1 MSLLVVGTVAFD
13 AIETPFGKRDKTVGG
28 SASFLGHSA
37 SYFTKPH
44 LVSVIGE
51 DFPED
56 VLKKFQARG
65 IDTTGI
71 ERQKGGKTFFW
82 SGRYDQ
88 NLNVAHTLETQLNVL
103 ATFEPK
109 IPASYKSLPYVV
121 LGNFDPQLQ
130 RRVVE
135 QLDGPKLVA
144 ADTMNYW
151 IENANA
157 ELRKTLKHVHMLS
170 VNEGEARMLSGEW
183 NLRKAAVAIA
193 AMGPKI
199 IVVKRGEYGATLFTS
214 DGIFVAPAYMLET
227 ALDPTGAGDS
237 FAGGLLGHVARL
249 DSVGPRALR
258 QAIVMGSSL
267 GSFAVEGFGLERY
280 ESLKA
285 TEIRERFEQL
295 HALTNFETAGIP
307 W

>member
-44 LVSVIGE
+44 LVSVIGD

-56 VLKKFQARG
+56 VLEKFQSRG
-65 IDTTGI
+65 IDTAGI
-71 ERQKGGKTFFW
+71 ERQRGGKTFFW
-82 SGRYDQ
+82 SGRYDE

-103 ATFEPK
+103 ASFEPK
-109 IPASYKSLPYVV
+109 IPSAYKPLPYVV

-130 RRVVE
+130 RHVVE
-135 QLDGPKLVA
+135 QLDAPKLVA

-151 IENANA
+151 IQNANA

-249 DSVGPRALR
+249 DSVDPRALR

-280 ESLKA
+280 ESLEA
-285 TEIRERFEQL
+285 AEIRKRFEQL
-295 HALTNFETAGIP
+295 HALTNFETVGIP